1 MDKLIIQGGHE
12 LYGNIQ
18 VAGAKNAALPLM
30 AAAVLAPGKTTL
42 SNVPR
47 LVDVGTMGRVLANL
61 GLEVEHDRDA
71 GTMSLD
77 AANLTSD
84 TAPYELVK
92 TMRASFYALGA
103 LIGRLRKGK
112 VSLPGGCAWGP
123 RPVDIHMKGFE
134 AMGVSIDLDEG
145 YVVADAANIH
155 GTNFVLSFPS
165 VGATVNLLLV
175 AATIPEETVLDN
187 VAREPEV
194 TALVRMLQQMGATIE
209 GTGTS
214 TLRIVGTRDLKP
226 VQQAVIPD
234 RIEAGTYLAA
244 VGMTGGEIVLKGA
257 EPEHLTMVIAKSV
270 EAGLHVT
277 VTVDGIRVKRN
288 GELRPV
294 DVETAVYPGFATD
307 MQAQWIALM
316 SMANGAS
323 FVTDTI
329 YPDRFTHVAELMRL
343 GAKVTMKENVAKVQG
358 PSKLKGAPVMSTDLR
373 ASACLVLAGLAAE
386 GETHISRIYHLDR
399 GYEKLEDKLRALG
412 AIIDRVGER

>member
-12 LYGNIQ
+12 LHGDIQ

-61 GLEVEHDRDA
+61 GLEVEFDRDA

-145 YVVADAANIH
+145 YVVADASIIH

-175 AATIPEETVLDN
+175 AATIPEETILDN

-277 VTVDGIRVKRN
+277 VTVDGIRVKHN

-316 SMANGAS
+316 ATANGAS

-373 ASACLVLAGLAAE
+373 ASACLVLAGLAAQ

-412 AIIDRVGER
+412 AVIERKSE

>member
-12 LYGNIQ
+12 LHGEVQI
-18 VAGAKNAALPLM
+18 AGAKNAALPLM
-30 AAAVLAPGKTTL
+30 AASVLVHGTTEL
-42 SNVPR
+42 SNIPR
-47 LVDVGTMGRVLANL
+47 LVDVRTMGRVLENL
-61 GLEVEHDRDA
+61 GLVIERDEDA
-71 GTMSLD
+71 GRLSLN
-77 AANLTSD
+77 ATNLNSD

-103 LIGRLRKGK
+103 LIGRLGKAK

-123 RPVDIHMKGFE
+123 RPVDIHLKGLE
-134 AMGVSIDLDEG
+134 AMGVTIDLDEG
-145 YVVADAANIH
+145 YVIADASRIH
-155 GTNFVLSFPS
+155 GAHFVLSFPS

-209 GTGTS
+209 GTGSS

-226 VQQAVIPD
+226 IKQKVIAD

-244 VGMTGGEIVLKGA
+244 VGMAGGEITLKGA
-257 EPEHLTMVIAKSV
+257 EPEHLTMVIAKAV
-270 EAGLHVT
+270 EAGLHIT
-277 VTVDGIRVKRN
+277 VTAEGIRVRRN

-316 SMANGAS
+316 SVANGSS

-329 YPDRFTHVAELMRL
+329 YTDRFTHVAELIRL
-343 GAKVTMKENVAKVQG
+343 GAKVTMKENVAKIQG
-358 PSKLKGAPVMSTDLR
+358 PATLKGAPVMSTDLR
-373 ASACLVLAGLAAE
+373 ASACLVLAGLAAK

-399 GYEKLEDKLRALG
+399 GYERLEEKLRNVG
-412 AIIDRVGER
+412 AVIERQSE

>member
-12 LYGNIQ
+12 LHGEVH

-30 AAAVLAPGKTTL
+30 AAAVLAPGTTTL
-42 SNVPR
+42 TNVPR
-47 LVDVGTMGRVLANL
+47 LVDVRTMARVLEYV
-61 GLEVEHDRDA
+61 GLEVDYDLDA
-71 GTMSLD
+71 GSMALN
-77 AANLTSD
+77 AANMTSD

-92 TMRASFYALGA
+92 TMRASFYMLGA
-103 LIGRLRKGK
+103 LIGRLGK
-112 VSLPGGCAWGP
+112 ARVSLPGGCAWGP
-123 RPVDIHMKGFE
+123 RPVDIHLKGLE
-134 AMGVSIDLDEG
+134 AMGVVIELDEG
-145 YVVADAANIH
+145 YVVADASNIH
-155 GTNFVLSFPS
+155 GANFVLSFPS
-165 VGATVNLLLV
+165 VGATANLLLA
-175 AATIPEETVLDN
+175 AATIPEETTLDN

-194 TALVRMLQQMGATIE
+194 TALVRMLQQMGATID

-214 TLRIVGTRDLKP
+214 TLRIRGNRDLKP
-226 VQQAVIPD
+226 VSQKVIAD
-234 RIEAGTYLAA
+234 RIEAGTYLTA
-244 VGMTGGEIVLKGA
+244 VGMTGGEIMLKGA

-277 VTVDGIRVKRN
+277 VTVDGIRVRRN
-288 GELRPV
+288 GELKPV

-316 SMANGAS
+316 STANGSS

-329 YPDRFTHVAELMRL
+329 YPDRFTHVAELIRL

-358 PSKLKGAPVMSTDLR
+358 PAILKGAPVMSTDLR
-373 ASACLVLAGLAAE
+373 ASACLVLAGLSAE

-412 AIIDRVGER
+412 AVIERQSE

>member
-12 LYGNIQ
+12 LNGEVH

-30 AAAVLAPGKTTL
+30 AAAVLAPGKSTL
-42 SNVPR
+42 TNVPR
-47 LVDVGTMGRVLANL
+47 LVDVRTMARVLENL
-61 GLEVEHDRDA
+61 GLVVEKDVDA
-71 GTMSLD
+71 GIFELD
-77 AANLTSD
+77 ASTMTSD

-103 LIGRLRKGK
+103 LLGRMRKAK

-123 RPVDIHMKGFE
+123 RPVDIHLKGLE
-134 AMGVSIDLDEG
+134 AMGVAIELDEG
-145 YVVADAANIH
+145 YVIADASKIH
-155 GTNFVLSFPS
+155 GANFVLGFPS

-175 AATIPEETVLDN
+175 AATVPEETILDN

-194 TALVRMLQQMGATIE
+194 TALVRMLQKMGATID

-214 TLRIVGTRDLKP
+214 TLKIHGVRELKP
-226 VQQAVIPD
+226 VQQKVIAD

-244 VGMTGGEIVLKGA
+244 VGMTGGDIMLKGA
-257 EPEHLTMVIAKSV
+257 EPEHLTMVIAKAV

-277 VTVDGIRVKRN
+277 VTVDGIRVRRN
-288 GELRPV
+288 GELKPV

-316 SMANGAS
+316 STASGSS

-329 YPDRFTHVAELMRL
+329 YTDRFTHVAELIRL
-343 GAKVTMKENVAKVQG
+343 GAKITMKENVAKVQG
-358 PSKLKGAPVMSTDLR
+358 PVILKGAPVMSTDLR
-373 ASACLVLAGLAAE
+373 ASACLVLAGLAAQ

-399 GYEKLEDKLRALG
+399 GYEQLEQKLRNLG
-412 AIIDRVGER
+412 AVIERQSE